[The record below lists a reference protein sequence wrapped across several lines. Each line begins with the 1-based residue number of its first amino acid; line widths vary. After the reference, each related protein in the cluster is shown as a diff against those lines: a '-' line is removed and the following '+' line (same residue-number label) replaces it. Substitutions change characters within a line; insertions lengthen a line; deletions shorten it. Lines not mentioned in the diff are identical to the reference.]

1 VVLGAGEAMRRRE
14 FITLIGGAIAW
25 PFASRAQQQ
34 TMPLVGFLNGQ
45 TTAGYTH
52 LVAAFKQGL
61 NENGFVEDQNVT
73 IEYRWADGHLDQ
85 LPELAAEL
93 VRLRPDV
100 LVGTGGAINAARA
113 ATKTIPVVVSF
124 GGDPV
129 KLGYVTSLNKPGGNV
144 TGVSIFS
151 SDLEAKRLELMN
163 EIVPRGATI
172 GYLYDPSF
180 NFADVGR
187 RNVQTAARTIGR
199 EVRIVE
205 ASKDADLEKAFTT
218 LAEAHV
224 GGIVMA
230 ANALFNNLRDHLLAL
245 TTRLK
250 IPAVHETREF
260 VTAGGLMSYGTNLPE
275 VYRQI
280 GIYTGRVLKGEK
292 PADLPV
298 LEPTKFDMAI
308 NLRTAKALGIDM
320 PTSILLRANEVIE

>member
-1 VVLGAGEAMRRRE
+1 MRRRD
-14 FITLIGGAIAW
+14 FVTLLGGAAAW
-25 PFASRAQQQ
+25 PLASRAQQQ
-34 TMPLVGFLNGQ
+34 TMPLVGFLNDQ
-45 TTAGYTH
+45 TAAGYTH
-52 LVAAFKQGL
+52 LADAFKQGL
-61 NENGFVEDQNVT
+61 NESGFVEGQNVT
-73 IEYRWADGHLDQ
+73 IEYKWADRHLDQ

-100 LVGTGGAINAARA
+100 LVGTGGANTAAIA
-113 ATKTIPVVVSF
+113 ATKTIPVIVSF

-129 KLGYVTSLNKPGGNV
+129 KLGYVASLNKPGGNV
-144 TGVSIFS
+144 TGVTVFS
-151 SDLEAKRLELMN
+151 PDLEAKRLELMN

-172 GYLYDPSF
+172 GYLYDP
-180 NFADVGR
+180 NIDFADMEL
-187 RNVQTAARTIGR
+187 RNVETAARTFGR
-199 EVRIVE
+199 EIRIVA
-205 ASKDADLEKAFTT
+205 ASQDADLEKAFTT
-218 LAEAHV
+218 LAETHV

-230 ANALFNNLRDHLLAL
+230 ANPVFLNLRDHLLAL

-250 IPAVHETREF
+250 IPAVHEAREF
-260 VTAGGLMSYGTNLPE
+260 VVAGGLMSYGTSVPE

-308 NLRTAKALGIDM
+308 NLRTAKALGINM

>member
-1 VVLGAGEAMRRRE
+1 MRRRE
-14 FITLIGGAIAW
+14 FITLIGGATAW
-25 PFASRAQQQ
+25 PLASGAQQQ
-34 TMPLVGFLNGQ
+34 TMPLVGFLNAQ
-45 TTAGYTH
+45 TAAGYAH
-52 LVAAFKQGL
+52 LAAAFKQGL
-61 NENGFVEDQNVT
+61 NESGFVEGQNVT

-93 VRLRPDV
+93 IRLRPDI
-100 LVGTGGAINAARA
+100 LVGTGGANAAAMA
-113 ATKTIPVVVSF
+113 AAKTIPVVVSF

-129 KLGYVTSLNKPGGNV
+129 KLGYVASLNHPGGNV
-144 TGVSIFS
+144 TGVTIFS
-151 SDLEAKRLELMN
+151 AVLEAKRLELMN
-163 EIVPRGATI
+163 EILPRGATV
-172 GYLYDPSF
+172 GYLYDPDF
-180 NFADVGR
+180 DFADVGR
-187 RNVQTAARTIGR
+187 RNVETAARTIGR

-205 ASKDADLEKAFTT
+205 ARKDADLEKAFAT
-218 LAEAHV
+218 LAETHV
-224 GGIVMA
+224 GGVVLA
-230 ANALFNNLRDHLLAL
+230 ASALTNNLRDHLLAL

-250 IPAVHETREF
+250 IPAVHESREF
-260 VTAGGLMSYGTNLPE
+260 VLAGGLMSYGTNVPE